1 VFLDRGEVND
11 RSNSGFT
18 TTFVVLSLIDMV
30 GAIFRLLNAR
40 KPVVDLRVLR
50 DKNLAL
56 GSVWIAGFTATLHGS
71 VVLVAQLAQQ

>member
-1 VFLDRGEVND
+1 
-11 RSNSGFT
+11 
-18 TTFVVLSLIDMV
+18 MV